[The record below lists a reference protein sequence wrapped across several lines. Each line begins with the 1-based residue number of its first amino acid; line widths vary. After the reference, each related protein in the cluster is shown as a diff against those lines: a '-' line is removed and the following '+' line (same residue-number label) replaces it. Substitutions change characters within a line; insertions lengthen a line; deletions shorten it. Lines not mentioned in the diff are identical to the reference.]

1 MSRTGAKKSDAGK
14 PQLSL
19 NPVEALELMAQA
31 FAYGADKYGRNNFK
45 KGHAF
50 SRTLDA
56 ALRHLSCVAAGDFT
70 DAESGNAHLGH
81 ALASL
86 AMLAHAMTHHPE
98 LDDLSRPAAVEV
110 LDLPHQGPTKL

>member
-1 MSRTGAKKSDAGK
+1 MSALKADAGK

-19 NPVEALELMAQA
+19 NPIEALEQMAQA
-31 FAYGADKYGRNNFK
+31 FAYGAAKYGRNNFK

-70 DAESGNAHLGH
+70 DAESGNTHLGH

-86 AMLAHAMTHHPE
+86 AMLAHAMKHHPE
-98 LDDLSRPAAVEV
+98 LNDLQERPAGERAVPPLV
-110 LDLPHQGPTKL
+110 VSKL